1 MGLRQV
7 LDKYKVHFD
16 KGGKYEKFRPA
27 FAGIETFLYVPN
39 HTTKRGAHIRDVID
53 LKRLM
58 IIVVFALIPAT
69 LFGIWNIGKQ
79 HFGQI
84 DGSDMSFMNLFLYG
98 SMKFLPMV
106 IVSYAVGLGI
116 EFYYAIKRGHE
127 VNEGYL
133 VSGILIPLIMPVDLP
148 LWMLAISVV
157 FAVIIGKEVFGGTGM
172 NIMNPALL
180 ARAFAF
186 FSYPSFMS
194 GTKIWVAD
202 GLTNDAIS
210 GETILGKLADGKA
223 IDTVYSTYDMFMGWI
238 PGSIGETS
246 VLMIAIGA
254 LMLLISG
261 VASWRVM
268 FSAILG
274 GAVMGL
280 IFNAFAVDGNQLM
293 TMPWYQHLLIGGFA
307 FGIVFMATD
316 PVSAAQTKKGKWIYG
331 FLIGIFAIMIR
342 VFNSAYPEG
351 VMLAILLL
359 NVFAPT
365 IDYFV
370 VQSNI
375 NARKKRWE
383 NAKKA

>member
-1 MGLRQV
+1 
-7 LDKYKVHFD
+7 
-16 KGGKYEKFRPA
+16 
-27 FAGIETFLYVPN
+27 
-39 HTTKRGAHIRDVID
+39 
-53 LKRLM
+53 
-58 IIVVFALIPAT
+58 
-69 LFGIWNIGKQ
+69 
-79 HFGQI
+79 
-84 DGSDMSFMNLFLYG
+84 MSFMNLFLYG
-98 SMKFLPMV
+98 AMKFLPMV

-148 LWMLAISVV
+148 LWMLAISVI

-210 GETILGKLADGKA
+210 GETILGKLADGKT

-268 FSAILG
+268 FAAILG

-293 TMPWYQHLLIGGFA
+293 AMPWYQHLLIGGFA

-331 FLIGIFAIMIR
+331 FLIGVFAIMIR